1 MKSCWTVVSCLLAA
15 GALHAAEPQAPAA
28 GVALQA
34 VAVDAGV
41 LRAGQEEV
49 QRKVVVDRNRA
60 LQLVLAAG
68 DKATFAVDLPDGTT
82 ATAESLPYGV
92 SWSRYDG
99 EGTPDLPLPGLGARS
114 SALVTIE
121 EPAPGAYAVRIRRAG
136 GDGDIPFL
144 VTSLFDGDL
153 RMGLWVQ
160 SPYVPR
166 GQPIVLAAVLADQ
179 DGPAR
184 DADVVVAL
192 TRMASDGIPKVLG
205 EAVLR
210 DDGRD
215 ADARE
220 GDGVYSGIV
229 TALAEGATWATV
241 RARGRSA
248 AGDEYERT
256 GALVLQASKA
266 TVGVELKKEPY
277 WRNHGGLVDALLFE
291 FALEGATG
299 AYDAVATV
307 RAPNGRSV
315 TGGATAV
322 LPEDGRARFE
332 LPSALVKSLGVDGPY
347 AIEAVEVYDRT
358 EGPRTLRAR
367 RPLDLRTPPITLDQ
381 LE

>member
-1 MKSCWTVVSCLLAA
+1 MKTSWIAASCLLAA
-15 GALHAAEPQAPAA
+15 GALRAAEPQPAAA
-28 GVALQA
+28 GVSLQA

-41 LRAGQEEV
+41 LRAGEGEV
-49 QRKVVVDRNRA
+49 KRRVVVDPSRS

-82 ATAESLPYGV
+82 VTPDSLPFGV
-92 SWSRYDG
+92 SWSRFDG

-121 EPAPGAYAVRIRRAG
+121 EPAPGDYAVRVRRAG
-136 GDGDIPFL
+136 GDGDVPFL

-160 SPYVPR
+160 SPYVPK
-166 GQPIVLAAVLADQ
+166 GQPIVLAAVLTDK

-184 DADVVVAL
+184 DADVKVAL
-192 TRMASDGIPKVLG
+192 VRAESGGIAKVVG

-229 TALAEGATWATV
+229 TAAEEGATWATV
-241 RARGRSA
+241 RARGRSE

-256 GALVLQASKA
+256 GAIVLQASEA
-266 TVGVELKKEPY
+266 TVGVELKTEPS
-277 WRNHGGLVDALLFE
+277 WRKHGELVDALLFE
-291 FALEGATG
+291 FALEGAAG
-299 AYDAVATV
+299 AYDVVATV

-322 LPEDGRARFE
+322 PPEDGRARFE
-332 LPSALVKSLGVDGPY
+332 VPSALVKSLGVDGPY
-347 AIEAVEVYDRT
+347 AIEAVEVYDRS

-367 RPLDLRTPPITLDQ
+367 RPLELQTPPITLDR